1 MGTLSFGSGQ
11 TIQIS
16 LCYFHLSIT
25 SADYISRVWL
35 LHCHIEWHMVTG
47 LIATVITAPEYLH
60 GMRIPPDHLAL
71 CESQSEGSSD
81 GRWPYQIPGI
91 S

>member
-1 MGTLSFGSGQ
+1 
-11 TIQIS
+11 
-16 LCYFHLSIT
+16 
-25 SADYISRVWL
+25 
-35 LHCHIEWHMVTG
+35 MVTG